1 MFMYIIVEIFQF
13 DKDRKEKK
21 HHKVLMTMEHNSKEK
36 QIVKIESQKKT
47 KKYQNYST
55 IQWKAIV
62 LTLGEMSSGYIV
74 MQCHRDNCNAFNVVC
89 NVAIKEREI
98 K

>member
-21 HHKVLMTMEHNSKEK
+21 HHNVLMIMKHNSKEK
-36 QIVKIESQKKT
+36 KFVKIESQTKT
-47 KKYQNYST
+47 KKYQNYLT

-62 LTLGEMSSGYIV
+62 LTLGEMSSRYNV

-89 NVAIKEREI
+89 NIAIKEREI